1 MPLLTEGGETSPVAP
16 INMPLLTEGRSQDS
30 RDRRGTQLA
39 RSTISPTFNHT
50 HGGGRPRVL
59 LDILDVEEILSEF
72 LLGDQVRRLLVMLGE
87 LPDGPKAGFL
97 RALGEAS
104 ELKRLDH
111 SLSQFGHGY
120 TSCFGIGLW

>member
-1 MPLLTEGGETSPVAP
+1 MPLLTEGGETSPVAA
-16 INMPLLTEGRSQDS
+16 INMALLTEGRGQDS
-30 RDRRGTQLA
+30 RDPQGTQLA

-50 HGGGRPRVL
+50 HGSGWPRVL

-72 LLGDQVRRLLVMLGE
+72 LLGDQVRRLLVMLSE
-87 LPDGPKAGFL
+87 LPDGPNVGFL
-97 RALGEAS
+97 SALGEAS

-120 TSCFGIGLW
+120 TSCFGIGLR